1 MFVLEAKVADLG
13 GRRDPRGLD
22 APRRCAAERG
32 RGTLMLDFGVLP
44 PEINSARMYAG
55 TGSGPM
61 MAAAAAWD
69 VLANGLESVSR
80 GYSSAITRLQGESWS
95 GGASEA
101 MSSAIAPYVAWV
113 ATAGA
118 KAEEAASQARAAAA
132 AYETAFAATVP
143 PPLVT
148 ANRTQLAT
156 LVAHN
161 VFGQYTAEIAATE
174 AQYEQMWAQ
183 DAAAMYTYAAS
194 SSAATT
200 LSQFGRPPQT
210 TSATAQP
217 AQAAAVAQSTGN
229 AGAGNAQTTLSQLMS
244 SVPQQLQSLASTAT
258 ANPAQGTGAT
268 SLLNVFDA
276 FNTVIST
283 PGSFGDGI
291 SRTFTSA
298 GSFGTGL
305 QRVGLQGG
313 TTLPPAIGGAKAAA
327 AGAGAAGLRHV
338 PGPVAAQAGT
348 ASALGKLSVPQ
359 SWATTNPA
367 ATPVA
372 EPVWLSDADIGG
384 GPSWEEVTPATN
396 MWNGAPAAGTG
407 AKSSGVSG
415 STVNNVLRVGPRKF
429 TMPRPSLGG

>member
-1 MFVLEAKVADLG
+1 
-13 GRRDPRGLD
+13 
-22 APRRCAAERG
+22 
-32 RGTLMLDFGVLP
+32 MLDFGVLP

-80 GYSSAITRLQGESWS
+80 GYSSAITQLQGESWS

-101 MSSAIAPYVAWV
+101 MTSAIAPYVAWV

-118 KAEEAASQARAAAA
+118 KAEEAASRARAAAA

-161 VFGQYTAEIAATE
+161 VFGQYTAEIAAVE

-217 AQAAAVAQSTGN
+217 TQAAAVAQATGSS
-229 AGAGNAQTTLSQLMS
+229 AAGNAQTSLSRLMA
-244 SVPQQLQSLASTAT
+244 SVPQQLRALATTAT
-258 ANPAQGTGAT
+258 AGSSNAAQGTGVT
-268 SLLNVFDA
+268 PVLDLFSA
-276 FNTVIST
+276 FNTLT
-283 PGSFGDGI
+283 GPTNLGAGL
-291 SRTFTSA
+291 SRTVTSG

-313 TTLPPAIGGAKAAA
+313 ATLPPAIGGSGAAA

-359 SWATTNPA
+359 SWAATNPA

-372 EPVWLSDADIGG
+372 EPIWLSDADIGG

-396 MWNGAPAAGTG
+396 MWNGVPAAGTG
-407 AKSSGVSG
+407 TKSSVVSG

>member
-1 MFVLEAKVADLG
+1 M
-13 GRRDPRGLD
+13 
-22 APRRCAAERG
+22 
-32 RGTLMLDFGVLP
+32 MDFGALP

-80 GYSSAITRLQGESWS
+80 GYSSVITRLQGESWS

-101 MSSAIAPYVAWV
+101 MSTAVAPYVAWV
-113 ATAGA
+113 AATGA

-148 ANRTQLAT
+148 ANRAQLAN

-161 VFGQYTAEIAATE
+161 IFGQYTAEIAIIE

-183 DAAAMYTYAAS
+183 DAAAMYNYAAS

-200 LSQFGRPPQT
+200 LSQFGSPPRT
-210 TSATAQP
+210 TSATAQTT
-217 AQAAAVAQSTGN
+217 QAAAVAQSTGN
-229 AGAGNAQTTLSQLMS
+229 STAGNARTSLSQLMA
-244 SVPQQLQSLASTAT
+244 SVPQQLQSLASTGT
-258 ANPAQGTGAT
+258 PNSAQGTGAT
-268 SLLNVFDA
+268 SFLTAFDA
-276 FNTVIST
+276 FNTVVSS

-291 SRTFTSA
+291 SRTITSG

-313 TTLPPAIGGAKAAA
+313 GSLPTAIGGARGAASDAAA
-327 AGAGAAGLRHV
+327 AGLGHV
-338 PGPVAAQAGT
+338 PHAAAASTGT
-348 ASALGKLSVPQ
+348 AGKLGKLSVPQ
-359 SWATTNPA
+359 SWTTANPG

-396 MWNGAPAAGTG
+396 MWNGVPAAGAG
-407 AKSSGVSG
+407 GKSSTVSG
-415 STVNNVLRVGPRKF
+415 STVNNLLRVGPRKF

>member
-1 MFVLEAKVADLG
+1 
-13 GRRDPRGLD
+13 
-22 APRRCAAERG
+22 
-32 RGTLMLDFGVLP
+32 MLDFGALP

-55 TGSGPM
+55 NGSGPM

-80 GYSSAITRLQGESWS
+80 GYSSAIAVLQGESWS

-101 MSSAIAPYVAWV
+101 MSTAVAPYVAWV

-118 KAEEAASQARAAAA
+118 NAEEAASRARAAAA

-148 ANRTQLAT
+148 ANRTQLST
-156 LVAHN
+156 LLANN
-161 VFGQYTAEIAATE
+161 VFGQYAAQIAATE

-183 DAAAMYTYAAS
+183 DAAAMYNYAAS

-200 LSQFGRPPQT
+200 LSQFGQPPQT

-217 AQAAAVAQSTGN
+217 AQAAAVAQSAGN
-229 AGAGNAQTTLSQLMS
+229 AAAGNAQTSLSQLMS
-244 SVPQQLQSLASTAT
+244 SLPQQLQSLSSAGS
-258 ANPAQGTGAT
+258 ANPAQGAGVT
-268 SLLNVFDA
+268 SFLSLFDA
-276 FNTVIST
+276 FNTLTAPVVL
-283 PGSFGDGI
+283 GAGL
-291 SRTFTSA
+291 SRTITSG

-313 TTLPPAIGGAKAAA
+313 PSLPPAIGGAKGAASGAAA
-327 AGAGAAGLRHV
+327 AGLGHV
-338 PGPVAAQAGT
+338 PTPVAASAGT
-348 ASALGKLSVPQ
+348 AGTLGKLSVPQ
-359 SWATTNPA
+359 SWATTNPS
-367 ATPVA
+367 ATTVA
-372 EPVWLSDADIGG
+372 EPLWLSDSDISG

-407 AKSSGVSG
+407 TKSSVVSG
-415 STVNNVLRVGPRKF
+415 STVNNTLRVGPRKF